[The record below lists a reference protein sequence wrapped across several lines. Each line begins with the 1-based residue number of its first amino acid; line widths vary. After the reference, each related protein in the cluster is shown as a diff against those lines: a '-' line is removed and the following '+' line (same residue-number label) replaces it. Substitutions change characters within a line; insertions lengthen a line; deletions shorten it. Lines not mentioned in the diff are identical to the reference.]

1 MPEAAFRHVPGIA
14 LQPSSHFPTGDPPAM
29 TQGTILGFDFGEKR
43 IGVAVG
49 ETSLRV
55 AHPLATIAVTGN
67 EARTAAIGAL
77 IAEWRPVALVVGVPV
92 HMDGTEH
99 EMTLRA
105 RRFGRRLEG
114 IFHLPVRFVDER
126 LTTRDADLLL
136 REAGIAGRKAKPVR
150 DQVAA
155 QRILQDYFDMLQ
167 P

>member
-1 MPEAAFRHVPGIA
+1 
-14 LQPSSHFPTGDPPAM
+14 
-29 TQGTILGFDFGEKR
+29 
-43 IGVAVG
+43 
-49 ETSLRV
+49 V
-55 AHPLATIAVTGN
+55 AHPLATITVTGN

-77 IAEWRPVALVVGVPV
+77 IGEWQPVALVVGVPV